1 MTKAFN
7 EITALRRNAS
17 EFETFWS
24 RYKAH
29 TSKSHIDKYGAC
41 FGGDSRFSNFKVAT
55 FFESHSGEYGNSSC
69 SEFGR
74 FDGDLAQKYMI
85 RAMNAL
91 REQLFAK
98 CAELMKADAAA
109 LVTKAQ
115 EEVAAMQEAL
125 EACLAEAPEM
135 ERDNA

>member
-1 MTKAFN
+1 MTKTFN
-7 EITALRRNAS
+7 EITVLRRNAS
-17 EFETFWS
+17 EFETFWD
-24 RYKAH
+24 RYKSH

-69 SEFGR
+69 GRFGR
-74 FDGDLAQKYMI
+74 FDEDLAQKYMI

-98 CAELMKADAAA
+98 CAELMKVDAAA
-109 LVTKAQ
+109 MVAKAQ
-115 EEVAAMQEAL
+115 EEVAAMQKSL
-125 EACLAEAPEM
+125 EACLAEVPNVEF
-135 ERDNA
+135 EE